1 MRVTNFYAFAAG
13 AVFALLTTG
22 IGAAQQG
29 QVVQNQGQSQVGGPG
44 NGQGNGQGGSRWR
57 GGGDFPAGGRGVLGT
72 VTEVAAD
79 HYTIKTDAGDVY
91 TVHYSVNTRM
101 VKQAAGRV
109 RGQGGQA
116 GQGAAPRE
124 RGSGDADGQRPAPET
139 IKPTDIKVG
148 DIITAGG
155 EMDTAGKSIGAI
167 FVALVDP
174 ERAKQMREMQANYG
188 KTWLAGRITAI
199 DGTNITIEG
208 MVDHA
213 PHTIT
218 VDENTSFRERRDS
231 ITMADIHTGEQ
242 LRADGAMKDGAFR
255 ATQVV
260 ATEPQNRA
268 ISSGTNATTPQPKP
282 Q

>member
-1 MRVTNFYAFAAG
+1 MRVTFFRPIAAG
-13 AVFALLTTG
+13 AAIALLGTG
-22 IGAAQQG
+22 IGAAQQPDV
-29 QVVQNQGQSQVGGPG
+29 QQNQGQNQGQNQSGG
-44 NGQGNGQGGSRWR
+44 RWR
-57 GGGDFPAGGRGVLGT
+57 GGGGDFPAGGRGVLGT
-72 VTEVAAD
+72 VTEVTAD
-79 HYTIKTDAGDVY
+79 HYTIKTDAGDLY
-91 TVHYSVNTRM
+91 AVHYSVNTRM

-109 RGQGGQA
+109 RGQGA
-116 GQGAAPRE
+116 PPRE
-124 RGSGDADGQRPAPET
+124 RNTADADGQRPMPET
-139 IKPTDIKVG
+139 IKATDIKIG

-155 EMDTAGKSIGAI
+155 EMDAAGKSIGAVFI
-167 FVALVDP
+167 ALVDP
-174 ERAKQMREMQANYG
+174 ERAKQMREMQANFG

-242 LRADGAMKDGAFR
+242 LRADGALKDGAFR

-260 ATEPQNRA
+260 AMEARDHAP
-268 ISSGTNATTPQPKP
+268 GMNAPAPQPKP